1 MGLINW
7 MLGNASEVDPEELQR
22 EFGQILFE
30 GEKIDAAFRIIRDKW
45 IFTDHRLIMLNVQ
58 GVTGSKREYL
68 SIPYQSIT
76 QFCVE
81 TPGTLDDDCE
91 MKIWVKGQVAP
102 YQKSFSRRTNIRS
115 IQQTLAAHIF
125 K

>member
-1 MGLINW
+1 